1 MLVGTKFSD
10 IIDGESGNDK
20 LIGKSGD
27 DFLLG
32 GEGKDRLI
40 GGRGNDN
47 LRGGSGN
54 DKLIGGSGN
63 DHLYGEEGVNI
74 LKGGNGSDWFYLHSE
89 GKARIKDFNPY
100 LDRIWVGEPYG
111 GYNERNLDVR
121 NLKLRAPSPG
131 STKFKLKYDGAIIAN
146 VNIEREGVA
155 VGDIAVCNGWG
166 EVSCIYSNENGYDHG
181 HDFL

>member
-121 NLKLRAPSPG
+121 NLKLQASSPG